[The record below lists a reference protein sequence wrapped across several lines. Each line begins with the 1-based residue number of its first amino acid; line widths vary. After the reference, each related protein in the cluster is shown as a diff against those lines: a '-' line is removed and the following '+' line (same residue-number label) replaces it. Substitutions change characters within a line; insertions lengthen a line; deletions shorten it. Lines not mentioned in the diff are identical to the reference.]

1 MHDAV
6 HDRMLWA
13 LTDRQGSVRGLWGRE
28 TDTSTPGLLVYREY
42 GPFGDLTDKNL
53 LPAGEQIFVS
63 AAYTGRDYDPT
74 VELYNYRSRHYDPQ
88 LGTFTQEDGIGI
100 AADLNRYRYVGN
112 SPTNATD
119 PSGHFSVITGLIGA
133 GIGAVGGAINAY
145 INDED
150 ILVGAGKGALI
161 GGIAGLTAGL
171 ASTAVT
177 AYLGGTAASSAVVG
191 TGTAYF
197 AGNTVGAAVG
207 DLASQGLSIAMGD
220 QKSFSWQQLAGATAT
235 GALLGPLSV
244 GAGRM
249 FAASTFAKGALR
261 PLFMAGGSAASG
273 AAGNAISQGI
283 NIASGVQESWDWN
296 QFKIAAAMG
305 GLGGLA
311 GNYAGLFDKTC
322 FRAGTPLV
330 CEGGHKKVEDLQV
343 GDRLAARDEFD
354 PDGPIEFKAIEEVFV
369 RRGLILEVTVAG
381 QTIGTTA
388 EHPFYVFQR
397 GWTPAGELK
406 VGDLLATA
414 DGRYLPVEKLHQT
427 GNLETVYNFRVAD
440 HHTYFV
446 ADQHWGFEVWVHNS
460 YFGGRH
466 RETKKGGKLAGTE
479 SHHLIA
485 DDSSDIATNDALA
498 IRIDKPQHVETGSWG
513 TRRSAVRFREKQQAL
528 VQAGDYDS
536 ALQMGI
542 DDIRERFPDQYEV
555 HIADAIASAPRT
567 PSGSIDWSAFKKK
580 M

>member
-1 MHDAV
+1 M
-6 HDRMLWA
+6 
-13 LTDRQGSVRGLWGRE
+13 
-28 TDTSTPGLLVYREY
+28 
-42 GPFGDLTDKNL
+42 
-53 LPAGEQIFVS
+53 
-63 AAYTGRDYDPT
+63 
-74 VELYNYRSRHYDPQ
+74 
-88 LGTFTQEDGIGI
+88 
-100 AADLNRYRYVGN
+100 
-112 SPTNATD
+112 
-119 PSGHFSVITGLIGA
+119 ITGLIGA

-283 NIASGVQESWDWN
+283 NIASGAQEGWDWN

-330 CEGGHKKVEDLQV
+330 CEGGHKQVEDLQV

-427 GNLETVYNFRVAD
+427 GNLETVYNFRVQD